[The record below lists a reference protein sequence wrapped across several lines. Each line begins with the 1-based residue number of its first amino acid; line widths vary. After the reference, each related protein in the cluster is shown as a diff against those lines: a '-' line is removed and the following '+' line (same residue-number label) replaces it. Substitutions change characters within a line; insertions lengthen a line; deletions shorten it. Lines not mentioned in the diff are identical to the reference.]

1 MAVGVIVQTVA
12 TNVGTFMAARF
23 ILGFGIPFAIGG
35 ASMLIA
41 ELVYPKHTSVI
52 NGLFNE
58 VGFHI
63 LPFFPLKSD
72 SMCKLT
78 QCIVLVCWSH
88 YRRRHN
94 AGDLCTKGQLG
105 VADSLHRPDRPVPTP
120 TILHLVHSR
129 VPTLAHRP

>member
-1 MAVGVIVQTVA
+1 MAITNDKLGRKHSITLGSAIMAVGVIVQTVA

-58 VGFHI
+58 VSFHI
-63 LPFFPLKSD
+63 LVFS
-72 SMCKLT
+72 
-78 QCIVLVCWSH
+78 
-88 YRRRHN
+88 
-94 AGDLCTKGQLG
+94 
-105 VADSLHRPDRPVPTP
+105 
-120 TILHLVHSR
+120 
-129 VPTLAHRP
+129 